1 LLYIYK
7 SISGIGL
14 MSSVPQSKH
23 IHFYKSTYSN
33 GDNIKMVDRYQ
44 WLGLLCT
51 INLDIR
57 MYYQINN

>member
-14 MSSVPQSKH
+14 MFSLPQSKH

-44 WLGLLCT
+44 
-51 INLDIR
+51 
-57 MYYQINN
+57 